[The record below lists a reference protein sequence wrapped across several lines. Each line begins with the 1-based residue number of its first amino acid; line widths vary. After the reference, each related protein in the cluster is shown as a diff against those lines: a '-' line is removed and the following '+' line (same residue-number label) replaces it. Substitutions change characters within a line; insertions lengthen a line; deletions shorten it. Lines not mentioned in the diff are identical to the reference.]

1 MDEPLTLSATEQE
14 LNELAAERAQATGH
28 AVAICGF
35 TGSRGAHVVDLG
47 HDGRVTDSWRVRV
60 ADRDEPEAN

>member
-1 MDEPLTLSATEQE
+1 MDEPLTLTATERE

-35 TGSRGAHVVDLG
+35 TGSQGAHLVDLDAAG
-47 HDGRVTDSWRVRV
+47 EVTGSWRVRV
-60 ADRDEPEAN
+60 ADRDGPEQS